1 MMKQTLKRTSA
12 VLLCLL
18 LTVSALRVAVSAA
31 DGADLRLAV
40 ASDLHF
46 NFPREEIA
54 GPEIGSID
62 DPLFWY
68 ANRRAA
74 MEDESG
80 FIIDAF
86 LRQCAESDCDYVLI
100 AGDLADNGRRLRE
113 EHEAVAAKLAAFE
126 RESGKQVFVI
136 DGNHDLGSGES
147 ATKMRDFKEI
157 YADFGYDRALTVRE
171 NDCSYTAD
179 LGEKY
184 RLIALDSCDY
194 EKSTEDG
201 MTLDKLNFVRAEA
214 AKAKKDGRCPIVMMH
229 HNLLDHMPLQRVV
242 SHNFIVRFHRTTAE
256 LFADWGVRVVFSG
269 HEHCGDTTAFTSALG
284 NKIYDFAVTSLT
296 MYPLA
301 YMTMTFTDSAIR
313 YDSMPVEKIDT
324 DALTSAVRGY
334 SDVQIGAMNGDLNA
348 YAKGFLKKGV
358 EYRLW
363 LSLTMEKMGIHETDV
378 YYDAAYAV
386 FSRLNELLDMPLY
399 GENSVQT
406 LGEAYGIDIPDSDY
420 RNAWDL
426 ATELVSMH
434 YAGGEHF
441 TLDSTEVT
449 LLLRAVN
456 LILHDDLARF
466 NDQILLKG
474 ANAILRESGGNGIA
488 ETLTKLGCKAF
499 GPVTAGEFFLLALL
513 SPFLYAFAF
522 DADGVNDNHGTIEG
536 YGVSQNA
543 QNIAAKARTFFAAVR
558 VWLENLL
565 LIVARCVRLPI

>member
-1 MMKQTLKRTSA
+1 MKHFCKRTLS
-12 VLLCLL
+12 VLLSLL
-18 LTVSALRVAVSAA
+18 LIVSALNVAASAA
-31 DGADLRLAV
+31 DADLRLAV

-46 NFPREEIA
+46 NFPREEIE

-100 AGDLADNGRRLRE
+100 AGDLADSGRRLRE
-113 EHEAVAAKLAAFE
+113 EHEAVAEKLRSFE

-136 DGNHDLGSGES
+136 DGNHDLGAGDS
-147 ATKMRDFKEI
+147 ATKMQDFKEI

-194 EKSTEDG
+194 NKSTEDG

-214 AKAKKDGRCPIVMMH
+214 AKAKRDGRYPIVMMH
-229 HNLLDHMPLQRVV
+229 HNLLDHMPMQRVV
-242 SHNFIVRFHRTTAE
+242 SRNFIVRFHRTTAE
-256 LFADWGVRVVFSG
+256 LFADWGVRVVVSG
-269 HEHCGDTTAFTSALG
+269 HEHCGDATVFTSALG

-296 MYPLA
+296 MYPLSYLMLSFA
-301 YMTMTFTDSAIR
+301 DDAIR
-313 YDSMPVEKIDT
+313 YDSVPVERIDT
-324 DALTSAVRGY
+324 DALTAAVRGY
-334 SDVQIGAMNGDLNA
+334 TDAQIRAMNDDLNA

-363 LSLTMEKMGIHETDV
+363 LSLTLEKMGIKESDF
-378 YYDAAYAV
+378 YYGAAYAV
-386 FSRLNELLDMPLY
+386 FSRLNELLTMPLY
-399 GENSVQT
+399 GENSVQA
-406 LGEAYGIDIPDSDY
+406 LGKAYSIDIPDSDY

-441 TLDSTEVT
+441 ALDSTEVT

-456 LILHDDLARF
+456 LILHDDLAKF
-466 NDQILLKG
+466 NDKVLLGG
-474 ANAILRESGGNGIA
+474 ANRLLGKTDAGIA
-488 ETLTKLGCKAF
+488 EELTKLGCKAF
-499 GPVTAGEFFLLALL
+499 GAVTPGEFFLLALL
-513 SPFLYAFAF
+513 SPFLYEFAF
-522 DADGVNDNHGTIEG
+522 DADGVDDNHGTIEG
-536 YGVSQNA
+536 YGVQNNA
-543 QNIAAKARTFFAAVR
+543 RNAAAKAQSFFTVLH
-558 VWLENLL
+558 VWFENLL
-565 LIVARCVRLPI
+565 LIVTRVLRLH